1 MVDVVVILVL
11 MLMVITID
19 IIDSRMSLIETMMIL
34 LGIALLVDVVTR
46 LINGLHLLIMRNG
59 LLLRLL
65 LGIDRW

>member
-1 MVDVVVILVL
+1 MVVILVL